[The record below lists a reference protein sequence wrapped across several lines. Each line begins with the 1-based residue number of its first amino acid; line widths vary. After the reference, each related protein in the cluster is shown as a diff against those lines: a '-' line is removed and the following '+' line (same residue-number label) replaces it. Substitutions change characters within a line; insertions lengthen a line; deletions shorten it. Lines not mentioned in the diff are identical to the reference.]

1 MWMQEYKVG
10 TKAKREFIL
19 TKQKGLRDSLETQLY
34 TQETEAKNSSDSHSS
49 GLFPSRVSHA
59 TVTSFSRGNYS

>member
-1 MWMQEYKVG
+1 MRDYKAG
-10 TKAKREFIL
+10 TKAKREFDI
-19 TKQKGLRDSLETQLY
+19 TKQKGLRDSLKTQLY

-59 TVTSFSRGNYS
+59 IVTSFSRGNYS